1 MFLGN
6 PLVAGLFALAV
17 SGRAMQGFAL
27 APVLT
32 ALGQQRS
39 LSIPIATLLP
49 PYHPLYLWLQYIFQQ
64 RIAFFKPQNLWTW
77 NAGRSL
83 ALYLNWTARFLY
95 DITSTRVRSSSKYW
109 LLIRFVPYD
118 SVWYSRWTDVG
129 VLVIFVLFHK
139 NIQILDTSYKKK
151 NSLTL
156 Q

>member
-17 SGRAMQGFAL
+17 SGRAMQGYAL
-27 APVLT
+27 APVLH

-49 PYHPLYLWLQYIFQQ
+49 PYHPLYLCLQYIFQQ
-64 RIAFFKPQNLWTW
+64 HDAFFKPQNLWTW

-83 ALYLNWTARFLY
+83 ALYLNWTVRSLY
-95 DITSTRVRSSSKYW
+95 DITSTRVSSSSKYW

-129 VLVIFVLFHK
+129 VLVIFWIFVLFHK
-139 NIQILDTSYKKK
+139 NIQILYTSYKIIR
-151 NSLTL
+151 
-156 Q
+156 